1 MVVFRLLMLD
11 VLYVLIQNNRVKA
24 VKCGIIKLIP
34 DKINEDYYKSPL
46 MKLFY
51 HSPQK
56 LAEIREIPSASLL

>member
-34 DKINEDYYKSPL
+34 DKINEDYYKPPANEIIL
-46 MKLFY
+46 
-51 HSPQK
+51 PQP
-56 LAEIREIPSASLL
+56 AETCRNP